1 MVVKTRDGWAT
12 NKQIA
17 AQEAAWKKA
26 RKSLMTKLGPEA
38 VKSAEATKARGAEI
52 FKEMDADGNG
62 SIDASELKAA
72 FNAVGVELTPKELKS
87 MMHEA
92 DRDGDGFIDAEEFE
106 NCELLVL
113 HECVRPPFLPAPPLR
128 PYRWFLTLSLPLPPI
143 APLRASSASQR
154 GAPMESHVHVLRDL
168 LSALRGGHGPPGR
181 ACHRA
186 VPQGDAI
193 VLQGLAR
200 AQRQRTSF

>member
-26 RKSLMTKLGPEA
+26 RKSLMAKLGPEA
-38 VKSAEATKARGAEI
+38 VKSAELTKSRGAEI

-72 FNAVGVELTPKELKS
+72 FAAIGVELTQKELKS
-87 MMHEA
+87 MMNEA

-106 NCELLVL
+106 NCELRLVPQDITHFPCL
-113 HECVRPPFLPAPPLR
+113 RALREMHAASLPQALR
-128 PYRWFLTLSLPLPPI
+128 PFRCSLTLSLTLPSVLFLP
-143 APLRASSASQR
+143 ACSASQR
-154 GAPMESHVHVLRDL
+154 GPPMEGHVHVLRDL
-168 LSALRGGHGPPGR
+168 LSAPRGSGCWSSR
-181 ACHRA
+181 KACHRA
-186 VPQGDAI
+186 MP
-193 VLQGLAR
+193 
-200 AQRQRTSF
+200 